1 MLQNKTNFAK
11 LQIMQILIL
20 FFVRRLTNTFVFV
33 FFKESE
39 LSFNY
44 FKVQALKDQ
53 KSVKNVI
60 YRKSQIFQ
68 SKALVAK
75 VHEQWV
81 ILT

>member
-11 LQIMQILIL
+11 LQIMQILI
-20 FFVRRLTNTFVFV
+20 FFFVVRRLTNML
-33 FFKESE
+33 FFKKESE

>member
-11 LQIMQILIL
+11 LQIMQILI
-20 FFVRRLTNTFVFV
+20 FFCCCQEINKHVIFL
-33 FFKESE
+33 KKKE

-75 VHEQWV
+75 VHEQ
-81 ILT
+81 

>member
-1 MLQNKTNFAK
+1 MLQIKTNFAK

-68 SKALVAK
+68 SKAPVAK
-75 VHEQWV
+75 VHEQ
-81 ILT
+81 

>member
-1 MLQNKTNFAK
+1 
-11 LQIMQILIL
+11 MQILV
-20 FFVRRLTNTFVFV
+20 FFLVRRLTNTLFL
-33 FFKESE
+33 KNESE
-39 LSFNY
+39 FSFNY

-75 VHEQWV
+75 VYKQ
-81 ILT
+81 

>member
-1 MLQNKTNFAK
+1 
-11 LQIMQILIL
+11 MQILV
-20 FFVRRLTNTFVFV
+20 FFLVRRLPNTLFL
-33 FFKESE
+33 KNESE
-39 LSFNY
+39 FSFNY

-75 VHEQWV
+75 VYKQ
-81 ILT
+81 

>member
-11 LQIMQILIL
+11 LQIMQILI
-20 FFVRRLTNTFVFV
+20 FFFVVRRLTNTL
-33 FFKESE
+33 FFKKESE

-75 VHEQWV
+75 VHEQ
-81 ILT
+81 